1 MKKILTLLV
10 VLCLSVMTVFAY
22 TIQAGVS
29 VDKIPK
35 TLFGSWQV
43 EAHLVETNS
52 PRTFKPTSMDLWNL
66 SRVGNVLKLEN
77 PFTGAKAEVG
87 LQATE
92 GNLVVFTKTAD
103 WDNKVLKDVVSI
115 RIEQNTFSGINEV
128 VLETHSLYDG
138 HVLTTEK
145 ARYEIKG
152 RKLAGNSLK

>member
-1 MKKILTLLV
+1 MKKILGLLIG
-10 VLCLSVMTVFAY
+10 LCLSVMTVWAY

-29 VDKIPK
+29 VEKIPK

-43 EAHLVETNS
+43 ETNS
-52 PRTFKPTSMDLWNL
+52 PRTFKPTSTDLWNL

-103 WDNKVLKDVVSI
+103 WDNKVLKDIVSI
-115 RIEQNTFSGINEV
+115 RIEQNTFSGINDV
-128 VLETHSLYDG
+128 ILETHSLYDG

>member
-1 MKKILTLLV
+1 MKKILGLLIG
-10 VLCLSVMTVFAY
+10 LCLSVMTVWAY

-29 VDKIPK
+29 VEKIPK

-52 PRTFKPTSMDLWNL
+52 PRTFKPTSTDLWNL

-103 WDNKVLKDVVSI
+103 WDNKVLKDIVSI
-115 RIEQNTFSGINEV
+115 RIEKNTFSGINDV
-128 VLETHSLYDG
+128 ILETHSLYDG

>member
-1 MKKILTLLV
+1 MKKLWILLI
-10 VLCLSVMTVFAY
+10 VLFVGITSAFAY
-22 TIQAGVS
+22 TIEAGVS

-35 TLFGSWQV
+35 TLFGTWQV

-52 PRTFKPTSMDLWNL
+52 PRTFKPTSTDLWNL
-66 SRVGNVLKLEN
+66 SRVGNVLKLDN

-87 LQATE
+87 LKATE

-103 WDNKVLKDVVSI
+103 WDNKVLTDIVSI
-115 RIEQNTFSGINEV
+115 RIEKDTFSGINEV
-128 VLETHSLYDG
+128 KLETHSLYDG

-152 RKLAGNSLK
+152 KRLAGQSIK

>member
-1 MKKILTLLV
+1 MKKLFGLIIG
-10 VLCLSVMTVFAY
+10 LCLSIMTVWAY

-103 WDNKVLKDVVSI
+103 WDNKVLKDIVSI

-128 VLETHSLYDG
+128 ILETHSLYDG

-152 RKLAGNSLK
+152 KKLAGNSLK

>member
-1 MKKILTLLV
+1 MKKLLALLFG
-10 VLCLSVMTVFAY
+10 LCLSVMTVLSY

-152 RKLAGNSLK
+152 RKLAGNSVK

>member
-10 VLCLSVMTVFAY
+10 VLCLSVMTVFFFFF
-22 TIQAGVS
+22 QAGVS

>member
-138 HVLTTEK
+138 HVLMTEK

>member
-1 MKKILTLLV
+1 MKKLLALLFG
-10 VLCLSVMTVFAY
+10 LCLSVMTVLAY

-152 RKLAGNSLK
+152 RKLAGNSVK

>member
-152 RKLAGNSLK
+152 RKLAGNSVK

>member
-1 MKKILTLLV
+1 MKKILGLLIG
-10 VLCLSVMTVFAY
+10 LCLSVMTVWAY

-29 VDKIPK
+29 VEKIPK

-52 PRTFKPTSMDLWNL
+52 PRTFKPTSTDLWNL

-103 WDNKVLKDVVSI
+103 WDNKVLKDIVSI
-115 RIEQNTFSGINEV
+115 RIEQNTFSGINDV
-128 VLETHSLYDG
+128 ILETHSLYDG